1 MPQLT
6 SMSSADTAN
15 KVSITAIR
23 GTEIILGNLAFRVA
37 PTLNLSLQV
46 RTLSGVI
53 NLKGSCFYRSATTN
67 TGVTLA
73 VTGLDINATHQYLV
87 PSHNFAPLAHC
98 VWYLHDDISNT
109 MYRITQV
116 YGVTGGKISILIESF

>member
-6 SMSSADTAN
+6 TMLSTDTSN
-15 KVSITAIR
+15 RVSVTAIR
-23 GTEIILGNLAFRVA
+23 GTEITLGNLAFRVS

-46 RTLSGVI
+46 RTLTGVA
-53 NLKGSCFYRSATTN
+53 NLKGSCFYRSSAIN

-73 VTGLDINATHQYLV
+73 VTGLNVNTTYQYLFA
-87 PSHNFAPLAHC
+87 SHTFTPLAHC
-98 VWYLHDDISNT
+98 VWYLHDDVANI

-116 YGVTGGKISILIESF
+116 YGVAGGKVSILVEAF